1 MCYIVRSRVLED
13 LHKYL
18 YIVQKHINSHLNHRK
33 DMTMDRSQLAE
44 YLDDGVVEL
53 TRTGSKKLLYCSN
66 NINIIPDHLPEG
78 VTTLDELVCSGYIWM
93 YVINENRWRKLG
105 LEQIGEY
112 SRDLREFDVS
122 GERLYMTLRSNIDSP
137 IPEITRCRMQILKNN
152 YIDVPDNQE
161 AAMVLEKILLG
172 VRDKDTRKYLG
183 NKEVYCNYE
192 EVVTSCEQR
201 TGLTYSQLTEL
212 VTKDTFHTVQQKY
225 KETLFGWTKG
235 YRDYLY
241 DCFHYEGGIYTIL
254 EDVYH
259 RPLSEMEEVYEDKI
273 GFKVQ

>member
-1 MCYIVRSRVLED
+1 MFR
-13 LHKYL
+13 H
-18 YIVQKHINSHLNHRK
+18 SHLNHRE
-33 DMTMDRSQLAE
+33 DMTIDESQLAE
-44 YLDDGVVEL
+44 YLNDGIVEL
-53 TRTGSKKLLYCSN
+53 VRIGSKKQLYCSN

-78 VTTLDELVCSGYIWM
+78 VTTLDELVGEGYIWT

-112 SRDLREFDVS
+112 RRDLSELDVS
-122 GERLYMTLRSNIDSP
+122 GERLYMTLRSNIDSS
-137 IPEITRCRMQILKNN
+137 IPEITRCRAQILKNN
-152 YIDVPDNQE
+152 GIDVPDNRE
-161 AAMVLEKILLG
+161 AATVLEKILLG

-183 NKEVYCNYE
+183 SKEAYCNYE

-201 TGLTYSQLTEL
+201 TGLTYSQLVEL
-212 VTKDTFHTVQQKY
+212 ATMDTFHAVREKY
-225 KETLFGWTKG
+225 REPLFGWTKG

-241 DCFHYEGGIYTIL
+241 DYFRYRGGIYKMF
-254 EDVYH
+254 EEVYH